1 MSREGEGTC
10 NQKARLFALK
20 GEFLVYFELHLSLK
34 FVLKYD
40 CEQNILFV
48 LDLIAYLKEATSWN
62 QFCAE

>member
-1 MSREGEGTC
+1 MSREGEGKC

-20 GEFLVYFELHLSLK
+20 GESLVYFELHLSLN

-48 LDLIAYLKEATSWN
+48 LDLIAYLKEATS
-62 QFCAE
+62 